1 MLVRPVTTTW
11 LISLTPRASFTSGPT
26 TQKGPIS
33 TSSASSAPGSTI
45 AVGCTLELGII
56 RIQNHG
62 ADLGFGDHLPVHFG
76 FAIKPPG
83 AAAAANLAHMVVKM
97 VAGQH
102 GLAKLGAVYPHEIDE
117 LRLVI
122 GLEIR
127 HAQRP
132 RRLRQSLDDQH
143 ARHDRE
149 TRKMPLKEGFVDGD
163 ALDADAAFIAIHFD
177 QAVDQQ
183 KRVAMRQQFHD
194 PRNVGAAQF
203 LLGRLRFTHDPARTI
218 PRASTI
224 AYSSRRRGRRPSRFR
239 AAICRAHSAMGTAGV
254 LPMRAPA
261 GTSSL
266 ACPPPAICAPEP
278 TLMWPTAPDWPPI
291 TKIGRASCR
300 ESV

>member
-33 TSSASSAPGSTI
+33 TSSASSAPVSTI

-56 RIQNHG
+56 GIQNHG
-62 ADLGFGDHLPVHFG
+62 ADLGFGDHLPIDFG
-76 FAIKPPG
+76 FAIKPPS
-83 AAAAANLAHMVVKM
+83 AAAAANLAHMVVKV

-102 GLAKLGAVYPHEIDE
+102 GLAELGAVYPHEIDE

-127 HAQRP
+127 NAQRP
-132 RRLRQSLDDQH
+132 CGLRQSLDDEN

-149 TRKMPLKEGFVDGD
+149 AGKMPLEEGFVDGD

-183 KRVAMRQQFHD
+183 KRVAMGQQFHD
-194 PRNVGAAQF
+194 ARNVGAAQF
-203 LLGRLRFTHDPARTI
+203 LLGRLRFTHELVRTVF
-218 PRASTI
+218 RTSTI
-224 AYSSRRRGRRPSRFR
+224 AYSSRARG
-239 AAICRAHSAMGTAGV
+239 
-254 LPMRAPA
+254 
-261 GTSSL
+261 
-266 ACPPPAICAPEP
+266 
-278 TLMWPTAPDWPPI
+278 
-291 TKIGRASCR
+291 
-300 ESV
+300 